1 MIAEKQHSI
10 RRRKQTVSLLSFLFP
25 SFFPSS
31 FDLEAPLTL
40 EDVCA
45 RLEKLPRVRIT
56 RQVGLTYESF
66 LPFSRAAVETPTIS
80 VAPFDFHLAYRDDD
94 TYLYRA
100 DLDDARYKVSV
111 AGYLKRWE
119 AMSTVLTGRVYFN
132 LHYVG
137 VLFKSLV
144 YTFGATL
151 STMFLIGLAVL
162 FRFELM
168 GAVIFTLMD
177 SPWLLLLW
185 WPIILVALWLNDVV
199 VPAHKGR
206 ERLVTRLEDMLLLPD
221 A

>member
-1 MIAEKQHSI
+1 MILEKQHSI

-25 SFFPSS
+25 SFFPSA
-31 FDLEAPLTL
+31 FDLEAPLPL

-56 RQVGLTYESF
+56 REATIVNEGMV
-66 LPFSRAAVETPTIS
+66 PFPNIGAKAPTTS

-137 VLFKSLV
+137 VILKSVL
-144 YTFGATL
+144 YTAVMGIVT
-151 STMFLIGLAVL
+151 LAV
-162 FRFELM
+162 
-168 GAVIFTLMD
+168 
-177 SPWLLLLW
+177 SYLLW
-185 WPIILVALWLNDVV
+185 FYGVGLYLTLTRNPAIFAAVWLVVLAALWLNDVI

-206 ERLVTRLEDMLLLPD
+206 ERLVTRLEDLLLLPD